1 MRFWPARDRAGARI
15 ADSWIVSMDYS
26 GINYDY
32 NDNVYLIS
40 NMKPD
45 WTGPVLYRL
54 DVGGSGNY
62 TDVNGNVWKPDTGL
76 FSPSSAPN
84 EGATTAPLEI
94 DRTLDDPLYRT
105 YRGNVGSVPQD
116 QRTLSYALP
125 TGSATS
131 VDVRLHFAERAA
143 GNNTIGRR
151 LQDVSAEGTLLR
163 NDFDIFAATGGLNR
177 AYILALNNISVT
189 DGTLNLA
196 LKADADYPS
205 IAGIEVFCRAGC

>member
-1 MRFWPARDRAGARI
+1 
-15 ADSWIVSMDYS
+15 
-26 GINYDY
+26 
-32 NDNVYLIS
+32 
-40 NMKPD
+40 
-45 WTGPVLYRL
+45 
-54 DVGGSGNY
+54 
-62 TDVNGNVWKPDTGL
+62 
-76 FSPSSAPN
+76 APN